1 MEIATSEHKGKGDP
15 RLIDQTGFLLKAGQG
30 DQPLPGGWRS
40 GEDEESDQI
49 WKRVLLV
56 S

>member
-1 MEIATSEHKGKGDP
+1 MNENSLRENIRSKG
-15 RLIDQTGFLLKAGQG
+15 GFLLKAGQG